1 MNKRT
6 VKLLRKH
13 HARSGMAGWYSRFLK
28 RHWNRTPRPERASE
42 RKFIAGQDTSIIP
55 F

>member
-1 MNKRT
+1 MNNRT
-6 VKLLRKH
+6 ARLLRKH
-13 HARSGMAGWYSRFLK
+13 HARSGMEPWYSRFLK

-42 RKFIAGQDTSIIP
+42 RRWIASQDTSLIP